1 MILNPPYMKLKMN
14 ENFKVGM
21 ISLGCPK
28 NQVDGEIML
37 EKLSSSDFTVVQTI
51 EDADVMIINTCGF
64 IEDAKKE
71 AIENILEVAEYK
83 KAGLVS
89 AIVVTGCLAERYQ
102 EEIIKEIP
110 EVDAVIGIGANCD
123 IVKTCQKALLGIK
136 TEIFPDKCY
145 LPLDDKRMLSTP
157 PHWAYLKLSDGCDNK
172 CSYCAIPLIRGKY
185 RERTMQSIIDE
196 ANLLAESGIK
206 ELILVAQDTTKYGL
220 ERYGKYKLAELL
232 KEICKIEK
240 IQWVR
245 LFYCYP
251 DRVTDELIDVIASE
265 EKVCSYID
273 IPLQHCNNR
282 ILKSMNRNGSYE
294 FLKELLQKMKNR
306 IPDLSL
312 RTTFMVGFPGE
323 TEEDFEELCNF
334 VKDIKFDKMGCFA
347 YSPEE
352 DTPAY
357 SFENQIDDDVKNRR
371 AEVLMDIQY
380 SITEN
385 ANKSRI
391 GNVYKVII
399 DEKNDGKYIGRSYL
413 DSPEIDSGIFFT
425 SDDDLNIGDFVQVK
439 ITDFDGYD
447 LIGES
452 V

>member
-1 MILNPPYMKLKMN
+1 MSEKFN
-14 ENFKVGM
+14 VGM

-37 EKLSSSDFTVVQTI
+37 EKLRENSFTIVQTI

-64 IEDAKKE
+64 IEDAKTE
-71 AIENILEVAEYK
+71 AIENVLEVAEYK
-83 KAGLVS
+83 KAGLIS

-102 EEIIKEIP
+102 AEIIKEIP
-110 EVDAVIGIGANCD
+110 EVDAVIGIGANAD
-123 IVKTCQKALLGIK
+123 IVKVCQKALLGIK
-136 TEIFPDKCY
+136 TENYPDKCY

-157 PHWAYLKLSDGCDNK
+157 SHWAYLKLSDGCDNK

-185 RERTMQSIIDE
+185 RERTIESILAE
-196 ANLLAESGIK
+196 ANSLAENGVK

-220 ERYGKYKLAELL
+220 EHYGEYKLASLL
-232 KEICKIEK
+232 KELCKIEK
-240 IQWVR
+240 IQWIR

-251 DRVTDELIDVIASE
+251 DRVTDELIDVIANE

-273 IPLQHCNNR
+273 IPLQHCNEE
-282 ILKSMNRNGSYE
+282 ILKSMNRSGSYNS
-294 FLKELLQKMKNR
+294 LKELLLKMKKR

-323 TEEDFEELCNF
+323 TEDDFEELCNF

-347 YSPEE
+347 FSPEE

-357 SFENQIDDDVKNRR
+357 SFENQIDDDVKKRR

-391 GNVYKVII
+391 GSVYKVIV
-399 DEKNDGKYIGRSYL
+399 DEKNGGKYIGRSYL

-425 SDDDLNIGDFVQVK
+425 SDNALNVGDFVQVK